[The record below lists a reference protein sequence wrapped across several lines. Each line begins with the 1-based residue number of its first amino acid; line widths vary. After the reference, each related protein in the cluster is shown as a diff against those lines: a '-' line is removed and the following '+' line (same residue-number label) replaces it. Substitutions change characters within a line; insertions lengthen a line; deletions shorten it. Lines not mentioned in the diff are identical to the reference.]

1 MKLGNK
7 NNQFS
12 FDKPSPGNLGQ
23 LFLAVSCC
31 LLSWFCSVFP
41 VFPLSF
47 CLIPWI
53 NLPVFLSLKLV
64 HSYHRVVAFIGS
76 LFFLTHTTFLP
87 AVVIFVFIINRSF
100 DLLQLRLWISLDHTP
115 QITPFLWLRITFFEI
130 PSIVKYLHW
139 WLFAFLA
146 RLIFSPFLAGTLFE
160 PIAISSQAIFDTLII
175 IEFIFLFPSYI
186 WPFVSSPDRP
196 LAGGHFLQDSFS
208 HHFINSWSIL
218 NLNCGVWI
226 PSISVSTA
234 REHALRF
241 IRSIWYFCLTPT
253 WLCGYIFPSA
263 SRAPLSNYLFFPPAT
278 VLFISPPSAF
288 SITWRCYDQFSRTQF
303 EIFSLFLILFCFC
316 SKIAAR
322 FPHLLSAYRLH
333 ILRTP
338 KVECFRK
345 TLLSLPHGNIFFL
358 IRKAT
363 ILIAFMLFD
372 NHFDPR
378 NSAASPNRCNLFWS
392 YQFQQMHCMAK

>member
-12 FDKPSPGNLGQ
+12 FDKPSPGNLGL
-23 LFLAVSCC
+23 LFLAVSCW
-31 LLSWFCSVFP
+31 LLSLFCSAVP
-41 VFPLSF
+41 VFPLWF

-64 HSYHRVVAFIGS
+64 HSYHRVVAVIGS

-100 DLLQLRLWISLDHTP
+100 DLLQLRLWISVDHIP
-115 QITPFLWLRITFFEI
+115 QITLFLWLRIIFFAV
-130 PSIVKYLHW
+130 PSIVQYLRW
-139 WLFAFLA
+139 WLFAFLT

-160 PIAISSQAIFDTLII
+160 PIAISFQAISGTLII
-175 IEFIFLFPSYI
+175 IEFISLFPYYI
-186 WPFVSSPDRP
+186 WLFVSSPGRP
-196 LAGGHFLQDSFS
+196 PAAGHFLPGSFS
-208 HHFINSWSIL
+208 HHFIHSWSIL
-218 NLNCGVWI
+218 NLNCVVWTL
-226 PSISVSTA
+226 SISVSTVTE
-234 REHALRF
+234 RALRF

-263 SRAPLSNYLFFPPAT
+263 SRATLSNYLFFPPAT
-278 VLFISPPSAF
+278 VLSISLPSAF
-288 SITWRCYDQFSRTQF
+288 SITWRCYDQFSRTQY
-303 EIFSLFLILFCFC
+303 ETFSLFLILFCC
-316 SKIAAR
+316 GSKIAAR

-333 ILRTP
+333 ILRIP
-338 KVECFRK
+338 KDECFRK
-345 TLLSLPHGNIFFL
+345 TLLSLLHGNISFL
-358 IRKAT
+358 IRRAT

-378 NSAASPNRCNLFWS
+378 SSVASLNRCNPFWS